1 MQFSFATKIEQHRS
15 AMNEPRWRELCEAI
29 MRETDA
35 GRLLRLVE
43 ALNNELGQREGDL
56 KHVHSHLDTHQD
68 EES

>member
-1 MQFSFATKIEQHRS
+1 
-15 AMNEPRWRELCEAI
+15 MNEPRWRELCEAI

>member
-1 MQFSFATKIEQHRS
+1 
-15 AMNEPRWRELCEAI
+15 MNEPRWRELCEAI

-43 ALNNELGQREGDL
+43 ALNNELGQRKGEL
-56 KHVHSHLDTHQD
+56 KLVHSHLDTHQD